1 MFVTRA
7 VFTDLDSSVV
17 DKVRMEQY
25 RQLLH
30 PEQLIKWK
38 NAANNCARL
47 SSNYAVSHVTHQ
59 KPRVD
64 QFVAHFLRHCSLC
77 DRDLLL
83 FHSSKEIVNFI

>member
-7 VFTDLDSSVV
+7 VFTDLESSVV

-25 RQLLH
+25 HQLFH

-38 NAANNCARL
+38 NAANNYAWL
-47 SSNYAVSHVTHQ
+47 SSNYAVSHVMHQ

-64 QFVAHFLRHCSLC
+64 QFVAHFCVTVLCAISTYYCSTQVKKL
-77 DRDLLL
+77 
-83 FHSSKEIVNFI
+83 